1 MMPHGSSFIV
11 NGATPAKNSA
21 LPSAGAGLR
30 FASPTASRYSP
41 NSIASF
47 AAPTPP
53 PMRYRHN
60 PLRVIMVAVDGLTDS
75 RVLPGAKNGA
85 GGNRAWDRQRR
96 AYSISLD
103 SLTP

>member
-47 AAPTPP
+47 AAHSSTYAVPAQSITRDNGRSRRPDGFTGPSWRKKRCGGQPRMGPP
-53 PMRYRHN
+53 EAR
-60 PLRVIMVAVDGLTDS
+60 L
-75 RVLPGAKNGA
+75 
-85 GGNRAWDRQRR
+85 
-96 AYSISLD
+96 LD
-103 SLTP
+103 